1 MEVRNPWIYK
11 GLIPFPGRHAMSHGE
26 LSLYDILMRVERGV
40 LRVDD
45 AATPPVRAPRAK
57 IVRHLP

>member
-1 MEVRNPWIYK
+1 
-11 GLIPFPGRHAMSHGE
+11 MSHGE

-45 AATPPVRAPRAK
+45 AASPPVRAPQAK